1 MNQNDLNWV
10 RLAACIVDKTPEEV
24 IDKVKS

>member
-10 RLAACIVDKTPEEV
+10 QLAACIVEKTPEEI

>member
-10 RLAACIVDKTPEEV
+10 RLAACIVDKTTEEV